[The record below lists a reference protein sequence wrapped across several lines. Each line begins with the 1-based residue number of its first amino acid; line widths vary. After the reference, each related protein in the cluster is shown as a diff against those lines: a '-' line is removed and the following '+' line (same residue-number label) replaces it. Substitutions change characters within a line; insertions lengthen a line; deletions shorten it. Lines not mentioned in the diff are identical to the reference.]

1 MRYQHHIFVCTNE
14 RHEGDCCAKRGSF
27 DILKTL
33 KNELRDRDLDH
44 DGGIMATKAG
54 CFAKCSQGP
63 NVVVYP
69 QGSWHVISTPADAIA
84 LLDELQLSSKP

>member
-14 RHEGDCCAKRGSF
+14 RDEGDCCAKRGSF
-27 DILKTL
+27 SVLKAL
-33 KNELRDRDLDH
+33 KHELRDRGLDH

-54 CFAKCSQGP
+54 CFAMCGAGP

-69 QGSWHVISTPADAIA
+69 RGSWHVLATPADAAA
-84 LLDELQLSSKP
+84 LIDELQLGA

>member
-14 RHEGDCCAKRGSF
+14 RDDGDCCAKRGSF
-27 DILKTL
+27 SILKTL
-33 KNELRDRDLDH
+33 KNELRDRGLDH

-54 CFAKCSQGP
+54 CFAMCGEGP

-69 QGSWHVISTPADAIA
+69 RGSWHVLTTPADAVA
-84 LLDELQLSSKP
+84 LIDELQLGA

>member
-14 RHEGDCCAKRGSF
+14 REEGDCCAKRGAF
-27 DILKTL
+27 VVLKTF
-33 KNELRDRDLDH
+33 KNELRERGLDH

-54 CFAKCSQGP
+54 CFAKCSEGP

-69 QGSWHVISTPADAIA
+69 RGSWHAIHNPEEAIA
-84 LLDELQLSSKP
+84 LIDELQMDA